1 MSNIVTLD
9 NLSNDDLKKRL
20 ALQIAL
26 EDWIDE
32 CSKCGYPKL
41 LHKDHVLHCDTTC
54 TRGTEV
60 PNILKENWKAYTQR
74 VKPIL
79 RMIREEAMKEKEQGV
94 FLQGLEKLIA
104 SNTENIKSLFQT
116 VRKREHSPSVH
127 SPSPRPAKFTKPAKV
142 PPGPKTCL

>member
-1 MSNIVTLD
+1 MHRD
-9 NLSNDDLKKRL
+9 
-20 ALQIAL
+20 A
-26 EDWIDE
+26 
-32 CSKCGYPKL
+32 
-41 LHKDHVLHCDTTC
+41 TC
-54 TRGTEV
+54 TQGTEV

-116 VRKREHSPSVH
+116 VRKREYSPNIYSPS
-127 SPSPRPAKFTKPAKV
+127 SIPAKLTKPAKV
-142 PPGPKTCL
+142 PSWTKYMSLETWQEINEYLPDFAKYHELIEELKKNKDIKWL